1 MSSSGVA
8 VLAAVVLGA
17 ALGAALAWAVAQGR
31 SAARLAGLAA
41 QLDAERRLAAER
53 DGRLSAAAQ
62 AELAA
67 RSAAVRDLVSPVAT
81 TLAGLDDQLR
91 SLELARVRAQA
102 ELGEQVASLAQ
113 GQTQLRRTT
122 GALVTALRAPR
133 VRGRWGEVQLRR
145 VCELAGMVEHCDF
158 TEQPTFFVDALD
170 GPAGRLRPDLVVH
183 LPGGGA
189 VVVDAKAPLEA
200 YLEAVELSGA
210 GDDDADD
217 QIGLPS
223 STQEFATGGVA
234 GAGRAQVAE
243 RLAAHARQVRAH
255 VDELASRNYARAV
268 PGAVELVVL
277 FVPGEAVLSAALE
290 VDPGLLEHAAR
301 RRVVLASP
309 MTLLA
314 VLTSIAQGW
323 RQASVTQNAQAVID
337 LGHELHARLAGLV
350 DKVGKLGRSLDG
362 AVRSY
367 NETVASLE
375 SRVLVSA
382 RRLGELGV
390 ASEELP
396 AVEPL
401 ERLAREPR
409 EEPYR

>member
-1 MSSSGVA
+1 
-8 VLAAVVLGA
+8 
-17 ALGAALAWAVAQGR
+17 
-31 SAARLAGLAA
+31 
-41 QLDAERRLAAER
+41 
-53 DGRLSAAAQ
+53 
-62 AELAA
+62 
-67 RSAAVRDLVSPVAT
+67 
-81 TLAGLDDQLR
+81 
-91 SLELARVRAQA
+91 
-102 ELGEQVASLAQ
+102 
-113 GQTQLRRTT
+113 
-122 GALVTALRAPR
+122 
-133 VRGRWGEVQLRR
+133 
-145 VCELAGMVEHCDF
+145 
-158 TEQPTFFVDALD
+158 
-170 GPAGRLRPDLVVH
+170 PAGRLRPDLVVH

-234 GAGRAQVAE
+234 GSGRARVAE

-290 VDPGLLEHAAR
+290 VDPGLLEHAAQ

-323 RQASVTQNAQAVID
+323 RQTSVAQNAQAVID
-337 LGHELHARLAGLV
+337 LGHELHTRLAGLV

-390 ASEELP
+390 AREELP